1 MKKNLLI
8 TLLFLFSLLSAEI
21 WLPCPK
27 PLSGHI
33 ESSAGIHFWNDHLY
47 LRNLQ
52 IRSLFYLYPGIRLN
66 TIIRGNNEINLIEIE
81 ESEKP
86 VYYKIKPLI
95 DEGYLE
101 LFGHFYNND
110 IMFSNSLRAG
120 KVRYLRFPYY
130 GLISRFDQVA
140 GMSDLRQDYE
150 DSGYNGMLYIFD
162 LSYLKVVGWHNTLY
176 LKKYNIN
183 NLKELESYIY
193 LRYEN
198 SWLGIESRAGR
209 LIVRDHNSDKVAEES
224 DWGWCA
230 MAGPRWRGYDINIY
244 FEKVKDTI
252 YTGLSIKFASSLF
265 TRAAGKIRLDYN
277 RACEGFIIQYPFFY
291 SDLNISKIVPA
302 NKKKVG
308 EIRAERVIAFWRIG
322 MQRNFYEHIISR
334 TGITDHRNTEVVI
347 RIEPMLLGIESI
359 ISPVYKFS
367 GLDDFKKWDTEGIRP
382 GQLTQI
388 VIYEFYQ

>member
-8 TLLFLFSLLSAEI
+8 ALLFLFSSLSADI

-27 PLSGHI
+27 PLSGHL
-33 ESSAGIHFWNDHLY
+33 ESSAGLHFWNDHLF

-66 TIIRGNNEINLIEIE
+66 TIIRGNNEINLIEIG
-81 ESEKP
+81 ESEIP
-86 VYYKIKPLI
+86 VYYRIKPLI

-101 LFGHFYNND
+101 LFGHYYNRD
-110 IMFSNSLRAG
+110 IIFSNSLRAG

-140 GMSDLRQDYE
+140 GMSDLRHDYE
-150 DSGYNGMLYIFD
+150 FSGYEGMLYICD
-162 LSYLKVVGWHNTLY
+162 LNFREIIGWHNTLY
-176 LKKYNIN
+176 LKEYNLN
-183 NLKELESYIY
+183 DLKELESYIY
-193 LRYEN
+193 FRYEN
-198 SWLGIESRAGR
+198 SWLGFETRAGR
-209 LIVRDHNSDKVAEES
+209 LVVRDHTSDKVPEYS

-230 MAGPRWRGYDINIY
+230 MVGPRWRDYDINLY

-291 SDLNISKIVPA
+291 TDLNISGDVPRD
-302 NKKKVG
+302 KVKVG
-308 EIRAERVIAFWRIG
+308 EIRAERAITFWRIG

-334 TGITDHRNTEVVI
+334 TGITDPGKTEVVI

-359 ISPVYKFS
+359 LSPVYKFNR
-367 GLDDFKKWDTEGIRP
+367 LDDFKTWDTEGIRP